1 MTPILIHG
9 MILGMTVG
17 SLVDYLKT
25 QSEKGVSHVYLSQA
39 ARDAV
44 RSAIKVNK
52 VSPKAMVAEVPK
64 GNERP
69 APGLS
74 ERKGIEVKSRTAPV
88 PQVKAQVVPP
98 SSVEIAIPSGDKA
111 SQMSALKQQ
120 AEHWPP
126 AQSLGTLRQRLVFSS
141 GSLDAELMIVGDAP
155 GFDDEMT
162 KEPFAGKAGHKLN
175 QILKAMTLQRSD
187 LYLTNLCKFRPS
199 SPRQT
204 TNVRKPSEQE
214 IASCLP
220 LLKKEIEIVKPKC
233 ILALGAT
240 ATQALLQQESASIAA
255 LRGTWQSFGGI
266 PVLPSFHPV
275 YLLRNANDAVAK
287 RKLWEDMLMVMEFL
301 QIPISEKQRGFFK

>member
-1 MTPILIHG
+1 MIH
-9 MILGMTVG
+9 GMTVG
-17 SLVDYLKT
+17 SLVNYLKT

-44 RSAIKVNK
+44 RSAIKANK
-52 VSPKAMVAEVPK
+52 PQPKESVAQAPRESQRASPVLRDPK
-64 GNERP
+64 
-69 APGLS
+69 S
-74 ERKGIEVKSRTAPV
+74 VDVKSREVTV
-88 PQVKAQVVPP
+88 PTPQIKAQVVPP
-98 SSVEIAIPSGDKA
+98 SSVEIIIPSGDKA
-111 SQMSALKQQ
+111 TQMSALKQQ
-120 AEHWPP
+120 AEDWPP
-126 AQSLGTLRQRLVFSS
+126 AQSLSTLRQRLVFSS

-162 KEPFAGKAGHKLN
+162 KMPFAGKAGQKLN
-175 QILKAMTLQRSD
+175 QILKAMTLQRDS

-255 LRGTWQSFGGI
+255 LRGTWQSFEGI

-275 YLLRNANDAVAK
+275 YLLRNANDTTAK
-287 RKLWEDMLMVMEFL
+287 T
-301 QIPISEKQRGFFK
+301 